1 MKMKDRT
8 YTRTGINWDNFF
20 KDAGHYRLRKM
31 PKSLDKAIRSAA
43 SSRNFLVEAQENG
56 YDEMI
61 YIFKRDH
68 PTDRVLRE
76 FSKLPEKEL
85 KALYNAAIQAK
96 IIEGGML

>member
-31 PKSLDKAIRSAA
+31 PKILDKAVRSAA
-43 SSRNFLVEAQENG
+43 SSRNYMVEAQEDG

-68 PTDRVLRE
+68 PVDRMLRE
-76 FSKLPEKEL
+76 FSKLQEKEL

>member
-20 KDAGHYRLRKM
+20 KDCGHYRLRKL
-31 PKSLDKAIRSAA
+31 PKSIDKAVRSAA
-43 SSRNFLVEAQENG
+43 SHRNYLVEAQEDG

-76 FSKLPEKEL
+76 FSNLPEKEL

-96 IIEGGML
+96 IIEGGLL

>member
-20 KDAGHYRLRKM
+20 KDCGVYRIRKM
-31 PKSLDKAIRSAA
+31 PKSLQNAVLSAA
-43 SSRNFLVEAQENG
+43 NNRGFHCESQEDG
-56 YDEMI
+56 YDEMVF
-61 YIFKRDH
+61 IFRRNHLADKILRD
-68 PTDRVLRE
+68 

>member
-43 SSRNFLVEAQENG
+43 SSRNYLVEAQENG

-96 IIEGGML
+96 IIEGGLL

>member
-1 MKMKDRT
+1 MKLKDRT

-43 SSRNFLVEAQENG
+43 SSRNYLVEAQENG

>member
-43 SSRNFLVEAQENG
+43 SSRNYLVEAQENG